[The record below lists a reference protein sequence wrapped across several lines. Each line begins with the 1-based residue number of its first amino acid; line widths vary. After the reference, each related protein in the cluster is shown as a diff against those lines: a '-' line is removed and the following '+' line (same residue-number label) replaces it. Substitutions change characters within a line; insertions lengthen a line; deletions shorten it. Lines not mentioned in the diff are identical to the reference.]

1 MTLRRA
7 PSALKLSVL
16 LFFGLPLLY
25 VLIAL
30 ATVAWRVQRVSAYS
44 EQAELLHP
52 ASGAALANASPAAGP
67 SSGVAAAAR
76 PAQAAGQ
83 EPGVDGNARTRYPVV
98 LVHGM
103 LGFESVFGMSYW
115 YDLVPRLRAHGVE
128 VYTPAMS
135 SFNDSE
141 LRGQQLLPQVEA
153 IVRAHGGGKVH
164 LIGHSQGSM
173 AARYVAA
180 KRPDLVASVT
190 SIAGPNRGSE
200 VADWLLRAETER
212 PWLAQ
217 AVMSFGGFVGGRVN
231 AMAGTPW
238 PIDLPATVAA
248 LSTPGALAFNQR
260 YPAGV
265 PNTPCGEGAHEVQ
278 GVRYYSYAG
287 VGHWGRWYSLADQ
300 LMAITGHVFTQDDN
314 DGLVGRCASHLGEV
328 VRDDLPLN
336 HFHLVRQLM
345 GFTPDTVDVGEVYL
359 QHLQRLQATGG

>member
-7 PSALKLSVL
+7 PSALKLSL
-16 LFFGLPLLY
+16 LLIVGLPLLY
-25 VLIAL
+25 VLIAV
-30 ATVAWRVQRVSAYS
+30 ATVAWRVQRASAYS

-52 ASGAALANASPAAGP
+52 ASGEALANAAPAAGP
-67 SSGVAAAAR
+67 ASA
-76 PAQAAGQ
+76 P
-83 EPGVDGNARTRYPVV
+83 DGNTHTRYPVV

-135 SFNDSE
+135 AFNDSE

-200 VADWLLRAETER
+200 VADWLLQAETER

-217 AVMSFGGFVGGRVN
+217 AVMSFGAFVGGRVN
-231 AMAGTPW
+231 AMAGTQW
-238 PIDLPATVAA
+238 PINLPATVAA

-265 PNTPCGEGAHEVQ
+265 PDSPCGEGAHEVN

-300 LMAITGHVFTQDDN
+300 VMAITGHVFTQDADN

-336 HFHLVRQLM
+336 HFHVVRQLM

-359 QHLQRLQATGG
+359 QHVQRLQAAGG